1 MKCPRCQADN
11 PTESLYCGRC
21 GTQLGAAREA
31 PSSFTR
37 TAAFEPPVPDLS
49 AGTVFAGRYQVMEE
63 LGKGGMGR
71 VYKAFDSE
79 VEELVALK
87 VLNPEIASG
96 EGVIERFRNELK
108 LARRIAH
115 RSVCR
120 MFDLGRAGD
129 TTYIT
134 MEFVSGEDLKTLLK
148 RVGQLPSAG
157 PCPSPGRWPRALSRP
172 TGWASSIAT

>member
-1 MKCPRCQADN
+1 MTCPRCQAEN
-11 PTESLYCGRC
+11 PTGSLYCSRC
-21 GTQLGAAREA
+21 GTQLAELSQG

-37 TAAFEPPVPDLS
+37 TAAFEPPPAELNV
-49 AGTVFAGRYQVMEE
+49 GTTFAGRFQVMEE

-79 VEELVALK
+79 IKEHVALK
-87 VLNPEIASG
+87 ILNPEIASS
-96 EGVIERFRNELK
+96 EGIIERFRNELK

-134 MEFVSGEDLKTLLK
+134 MELVSGEDLKTLLR
-148 RVGQLPSAG
+148 RVGQLPAN
-157 PCPSPGRWPRALSRP
+157 RAV
-172 TGWASSIAT
+172 AIAREVVEGLVEAHRLG